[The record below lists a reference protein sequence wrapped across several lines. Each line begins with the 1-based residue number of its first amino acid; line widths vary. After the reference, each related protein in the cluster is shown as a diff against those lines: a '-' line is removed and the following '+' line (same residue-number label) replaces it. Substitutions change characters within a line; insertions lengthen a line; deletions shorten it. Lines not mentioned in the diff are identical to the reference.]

1 MRKQKEIL
9 NFLKAFLHV
18 HELTP
23 EFIGVI
29 ILGLFAV
36 HLSGHLVFELLTEP
50 RHELIRPFLA
60 LVLITALAVFLY
72 HRNRGRYRSLHVDV
86 DETRLAPTR
95 AGIIWLFG
103 PGRFDHLFFALEHHH
118 KDGGALHCWLIMQN
132 TQAVKKNYSEFLKHL
147 NEKGLNTQ
155 VHPVYI
161 TQPEAGEAYHAVRK
175 ILEEEAPKMGLK
187 LEDVIADIT
196 GGLKPLTAGMILAA
210 LTVGCDLEYVETE
223 RTPEG
228 EPIPGTLRVVV
239 IDLNFYISTKEKS

>member
-18 HELTP
+18 AELTP

-72 HRNRGRYRSLHVDV
+72 HRNRRRYRSLHVDV
-86 DETRLAPTR
+86 DETRLAPPR

-118 KDGGALHCWLIMQN
+118 KEGGALHCWLIMQN

-161 TQPEAGEAYHAVRK
+161 TYSEAGEAYHAVRK

-187 LEDVIADIT
+187 TEDVIADIT

-239 IDLNFYISTKEKS
+239 IDLNFHFSTKEK

>member
-1 MRKQKEIL
+1 MRKQKEIF

-60 LVLITALAVFLY
+60 FVLITALAVFLY
-72 HRNRGRYRSLHVDV
+72 HRNRRRYRSLHVDV

-103 PGRFDHLFFALEHHH
+103 PAGFDHLLFALEHHH
-118 KDGGALHCWLIMQN
+118 KGGGALHCWLIMQN

-147 NEKGLNTQ
+147 NEKGFNTQ
-155 VHPVYI
+155 VHPIYI
-161 TQPEAGEAYHAVRK
+161 SRLEAGEAYHAVRK

-187 LEDVIADIT
+187 PEDVIADIT
-196 GGLKPLTAGMILAA
+196 GGLKPLTAGMVLAA

-223 RTPEG
+223 RTSEG

-239 IDLNFYISTKEKS
+239 IDLNFYISTKEK

>member
-36 HLSGHLVFELLTEP
+36 NLSGSLVFELLTDSRP
-50 RHELIRPFLA
+50 ELIRPFLA

-72 HRNRGRYRSLHVDV
+72 HRNRRRYRSLHVDV
-86 DETRLAPTR
+86 DETRLAPPR
-95 AGIIWLFG
+95 AGIIWLFSPAG
-103 PGRFDHLFFALEHHH
+103 FDHLLFALEHHH
-118 KDGGALHCWLIMQN
+118 KKGGALHCWLVMQN

-161 TQPEAGEAYHAVRK
+161 TQLEAGEAYHAVRK

-187 LEDVIADIT
+187 PEDVIADIT
-196 GGLKPLTAGMILAA
+196 SGLKPLTAGMILAA

-239 IDLNFYISTKEKS
+239 IDLNFYISTKEK

>member
-18 HELTP
+18 AELTP

-36 HLSGHLVFELLTEP
+36 NLSGSLVFELLTDP
-50 RHELIRPFLA
+50 RRELIRPFLA

-72 HRNRGRYRSLHVDV
+72 HRNRRRYRSLHVAF

-103 PGRFDHLFFALEHHH
+103 PARFDHLLFALEHHH
-118 KDGGALHCWLIMQN
+118 KEGGALHCWLVMQN

-187 LEDVIADIT
+187 PEDVIADIT
-196 GGLKPLTAGMILAA
+196 GGFKPLTAGMILAA

-239 IDLNFYISTKEKS
+239 IDLNFYISTKEK